1 MHFSTLSL
9 LSISLSTLSAVVHA
23 AGNATVTNLAADPIY
38 VYSVGS
44 SVSPVTVLATNQTYL
59 EPLHYDPT
67 TGGIAIKV
75 TAVPDGIYNGS
86 PQLSFQYTLDGNT
99 VWYDLANTYGEAF
112 PGSPL
117 AVTPSDPACG
127 TIDWP
132 AGVPTGGSSVDNCQG
147 EADIGLTVGPAPA

>member
-1 MHFSTLSL
+1 MHFSKLSL
-9 LSISLSTLSAVVHA
+9 LSIPFALSSVVQAV
-23 AGNATVTNLAADPIY
+23 GNATVTNQGTDPIY
-38 VYSVGS
+38 VYSVGAQ
-44 SVSPVTVLATNQTYL
+44 VSPVTVLATGQTFS

-75 TAVPDGIYNGS
+75 TAVQDGIYNGS

-112 PGSPL
+112 PGFPL
-117 AVTPSDPACG
+117 VVTPTDPTCP

-132 AGVPTGGSSVDNCQG
+132 AGVPAGGSAVKNCQAG
-147 EADIGLTVGPAPA
+147 ASIGLAVGPAPP